1 MTIDR
6 RNALRLT
13 SLAAA
18 GAGITGGL
26 AGAARAAGSGPEG
39 SRTEASGANGSG
51 VRGSGANGSRA
62 RGSGPEGSRP
72 AARQLVL
79 TGKRTAADIPDVLVP
94 GTSYFVHYELR
105 DANGN
110 PVGTES
116 AQCTPVT
123 VGPDGAF
130 VLASLV
136 LLLADGI
143 ITASTA
149 FQRPLPA
156 LTEVLVAPR
165 RWSHLFAVTGGTA
178 AYDAATGSVTIEH
191 LSREDDV
198 LTVDLD

>member
-18 GAGITGGL
+18 GAGITAGL
-26 AGAARAAGSGPEG
+26 AGAARAAGSGPKG
-39 SRTEASGANGSG
+39 SWTESSWTESSGPK
-51 VRGSGANGSRA
+51 
-62 RGSGPEGSRP
+62 GSGPEGSRP

-105 DANGN
+105 DADGN

-136 LLLADGI
+136 LLLADGM

-198 LTVDLD
+198 LTIGLD

>member
-1 MTIDR
+1 MSIDR

-26 AGAARAAGSGPEG
+26 GGPARAAGRRPTSG
-39 SRTEASGANGSG
+39 RAN
-51 VRGSGANGSRA
+51 RIT
-62 RGSGPEGSRP
+62 
-72 AARQLVL
+72 L

-94 GTSYFVHYELR
+94 GTPYFVHYELR
-105 DANGN
+105 DADGN

-116 AQCTPVT
+116 AECTPVT
-123 VGPDGAF
+123 VGPDGAL

-136 LLLADGI
+136 LLLGDGM

-156 LTEVLVAPR
+156 LTEVLAAPR
-165 RWSHLFAVTGGTA
+165 QWSHLFAVTGGTG
-178 AYDAATGSVTIEH
+178 AYADAAGSVTIEH
-191 LSREDDV
+191 VSREDDV
-198 LTVDLD
+198 LTVDLL

>member
-26 AGAARAAGSGPEG
+26 GGAARAAD
-39 SRTEASGANGSG
+39 SGAGS
-51 VRGSGANGSRA
+51 SGTGD
-62 RGSGPEGSRP
+62 SGTGGHRP
-72 AARQLVL
+72 AARQLLL
-79 TGKRTAADIPDVLVP
+79 TGKRTAADIPDVFVP

-105 DANGN
+105 DADGN

-123 VGPDGAF
+123 VGPDGAL

-136 LLLADGI
+136 LGLADGM
-143 ITASTA
+143 ITASAA

-165 RWSHLFAVTGGTA
+165 RWSHVFAVTGGTA
-178 AYDAATGSVTIEH
+178 VYDGATGAVTIAH

>member
-26 AGAARAAGSGPEG
+26 GGAARAEG
-39 SRTEASGANGSG
+39 R
-51 VRGSGANGSRA
+51 
-62 RGSGPEGSRP
+62 RP
-72 AARQLVL
+72 ARDRANTITL
-79 TGKRTAADIPDVLVP
+79 TGKRTAADLPDVLVP
-94 GTSYFVHYELR
+94 GTPYFVHYELR
-105 DANGN
+105 DADGN

-116 AQCTPVT
+116 AECTPVT
-123 VGPDGAF
+123 VGPDGAL

-136 LLLADGI
+136 LILGDGM

-156 LTEVLVAPR
+156 LTEVLVAPASGRTCSRSPGGPAPTTPPPGPSRSSTSPGRTTSSPSLSTEVRQPGPAPGTHPIR
-165 RWSHLFAVTGGTA
+165 RRAPN
-178 AYDAATGSVTIEH
+178 
-191 LSREDDV
+191 RR
-198 LTVDLD
+198 

>member
-18 GAGITGGL
+18 GAGITAGL
-26 AGAARAAGSGPEG
+26 AGAARAED
-39 SRTEASGANGSG
+39 
-51 VRGSGANGSRA
+51 SRA
-62 RGSGPEGSRP
+62 GGGRP
-72 AARQLVL
+72 AARQLTL

-94 GTSYFVHYELR
+94 GTPYFVHYELR
-105 DANGN
+105 DADGT

-116 AQCTPVT
+116 AECTPVT
-123 VGPDGAF
+123 VGPDGAL

-136 LLLADGI
+136 LLLGDGM

-156 LTEVLVAPR
+156 VTEVLVAPR
-165 RWSHLFAVTGGTA
+165 RWSHVFAVTGGTG
-178 AYDAATGSVTIEH
+178 AYDAAAGSVTIEH

>member
-26 AGAARAAGSGPEG
+26 AGAARAAGSG
-39 SRTEASGANGSG
+39 AK
-51 VRGSGANGSRA
+51 GSGAG
-62 RGSGPEGSRP
+62 GSRP
-72 AARQLVL
+72 DSSRSAARQLVL

-105 DANGN
+105 DADGN

-136 LLLADGI
+136 LLLADGM
-143 ITASTA
+143 ITAATA

-165 RWSHLFAVTGGTA
+165 RWSHLFAVTGGTG

>member
-26 AGAARAAGSGPEG
+26 GGAARAEGLRPPSG
-39 SRTEASGANGSG
+39 RANKIT
-51 VRGSGANGSRA
+51 
-62 RGSGPEGSRP
+62 
-72 AARQLVL
+72 L
-79 TGKRTAADIPDVLVP
+79 TGKRTAADLPDVLVP
-94 GTSYFVHYELR
+94 GTPYFVHYELR
-105 DANGN
+105 DADGN

-116 AQCTPVT
+116 AECTPVT
-123 VGPDGAF
+123 VGPDGAL

-136 LLLADGI
+136 LLLGDGM

-165 RWSHLFAVTGGTA
+165 RWSHLCAVTGGTG
-178 AYDAATGSVTIEH
+178 AYDAAAGSVTIEH

>member
-26 AGAARAAGSGPEG
+26 AGAARAAGSG
-39 SRTEASGANGSG
+39 
-51 VRGSGANGSRA
+51 A
-62 RGSGPEGSRP
+62 RGSGTEGGRP

-94 GTSYFVHYELR
+94 GTSYFVHYDLR
-105 DANGN
+105 DADGN

-123 VGPDGAF
+123 VGPGGAF

-136 LLLADGI
+136 LLLADGM

-149 FQRPLPA
+149 FRRPLPA
-156 LTEVLVAPR
+156 VTEVPVAPR

-178 AYDAATGSVTIEH
+178 VYDAATGSVTIDH

>member
-13 SLAAA
+13 SLAVA
-18 GAGITGGL
+18 GAGIAT
-26 AGAARAAGSGPEG
+26 APAAAARAAGP
-39 SRTEASGANGSG
+39 RAGSG
-51 VRGSGANGSRA
+51 
-62 RGSGPEGSRP
+62 RP
-72 AARQLVL
+72 TARQLVL

-94 GTSYFVHYELR
+94 GTPYFVHYELR
-105 DANGN
+105 DADGE
-110 PVGTES
+110 PAGTES

-136 LLLADGI
+136 LLLADGML
-143 ITASTA
+143 TASTA
-149 FQRPLPA
+149 FARPLPA

-165 RWSHLFAVTGGTA
+165 RWSHLFAVTGGTG

>member
-18 GAGITGGL
+18 GAGITAGL
-26 AGAARAAGSGPEG
+26 AGAARAAGSGPKG
-39 SRTEASGANGSG
+39 SWTESSGPK
-51 VRGSGANGSRA
+51 
-62 RGSGPEGSRP
+62 GSGPEGSRP

-105 DANGN
+105 DADGN

-136 LLLADGI
+136 LLLADGM

-198 LTVDLD
+198 LTIGLD

>member
-1 MTIDR
+1 M
-6 RNALRLT
+6 
-13 SLAAA
+13 
-18 GAGITGGL
+18 
-26 AGAARAAGSGPEG
+26 
-39 SRTEASGANGSG
+39 
-51 VRGSGANGSRA
+51 
-62 RGSGPEGSRP
+62 
-72 AARQLVL
+72 
-79 TGKRTAADIPDVLVP
+79 P

-105 DANGN
+105 DADGN

-116 AQCTPVT
+116 AECTPVT

-136 LLLADGI
+136 LLLADGM
-143 ITASTA
+143 ITASTV

-165 RWSHLFAVTGGTA
+165 RWSHLFAVTGGTG
-178 AYDAATGSVTIEH
+178 AYKAATGAVTIEH

>member
-26 AGAARAAGSGPEG
+26 GGAARAEG
-39 SRTEASGANGSG
+39 SRAA
-51 VRGSGANGSRA
+51 GSRA
-62 RGSGPEGSRP
+62 AGSRSEGGRP

-105 DANGN
+105 DADGN

-116 AQCTPVT
+116 AECTPVT

-136 LLLADGI
+136 LLLADGM

-165 RWSHLFAVTGGTA
+165 RWSHLFAVTGGTG
-178 AYDAATGSVTIEH
+178 AYKAATGAVTIEH

>member
-26 AGAARAAGSGPEG
+26 AGAARAAGSGPKG
-39 SRTEASGANGSG
+39 SWTEASRADGSG
-51 VRGSGANGSRA
+51 
-62 RGSGPEGSRP
+62 GSGPEGSRP

>member
-26 AGAARAAGSGPEG
+26 GGAARAAGS
-39 SRTEASGANGSG
+39 RTA
-51 VRGSGANGSRA
+51 GSRA
-62 RGSGPEGSRP
+62 EDGRP

-94 GTSYFVHYELR
+94 GTPYFVHYELR
-105 DANGN
+105 DADGN

-136 LLLADGI
+136 LLLADGM

-178 AYDAATGSVTIEH
+178 AYDAATGAVTIEH

-198 LTVDLD
+198 LTIDLD

>member
-26 AGAARAAGSGPEG
+26 GGAARAEG
-39 SRTEASGANGSG
+39 R
-51 VRGSGANGSRA
+51 
-62 RGSGPEGSRP
+62 RP
-72 AARQLVL
+72 ARDRANTITL
-79 TGKRTAADIPDVLVP
+79 TGKRTAADLPDVLVP
-94 GTSYFVHYELR
+94 GTPYFVHYELR
-105 DANGN
+105 DADGN

-116 AQCTPVT
+116 AECTPVT
-123 VGPDGAF
+123 VGPDGAL

-136 LLLADGI
+136 LILGDGM

-165 RWSHLFAVTGGTA
+165 RWSHVFAVTGGTGT
-178 AYDAATGSVTIEH
+178 YDAAAGSVTIEH

-198 LTVDLD
+198 LTVDLL

>member
-6 RNALRLT
+6 RNALRLA

-26 AGAARAAGSGPEG
+26 AGAARAAGSGPKGSWAKGSWTEG
-39 SRTEASGANGSG
+39 SGTE
-51 VRGSGANGSRA
+51 
-62 RGSGPEGSRP
+62 GSGPGGSRP

-105 DANGN
+105 DADGN

-136 LLLADGI
+136 LLLADGM

-198 LTVDLD
+198 LTIGLD